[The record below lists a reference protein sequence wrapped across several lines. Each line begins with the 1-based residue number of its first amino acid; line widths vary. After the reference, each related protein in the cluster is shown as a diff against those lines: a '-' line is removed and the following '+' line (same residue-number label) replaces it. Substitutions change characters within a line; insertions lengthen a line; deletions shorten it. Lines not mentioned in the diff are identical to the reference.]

1 MTTRF
6 DRYNVDEYQLS
17 IKSGGTITL
26 NAGTT
31 GTVVVSGDLAVYG
44 STTTI
49 SSQDLQI
56 EDNVIVI
63 NKGETGAGVT
73 LGVSGLIVD
82 RGSLSDAQFLFNE
95 SKFWLDSQNSF
106 TNTAGAFVFSNAS
119 NDLVGIYT
127 NSIST
132 NDNDPLVLLG
142 KGTGRVTVTGTV
154 DYEKRVFNYTGSEI
168 TPNLSQPNNLS
179 VPIDDDALVNARL
192 LIDYV
197 NAYHKYNWQNKIVSP
212 TPEGT
217 TSVIAKSLVA
227 GDGVDNVT
235 VNINDTKIAEFTSSQ
250 VILSGN
256 VATDKLQIN
265 LFNETAE
272 IINAFG
278 NATLINI
285 GAGSGSTNINN
296 NLYVTGNL
304 EVLPGSS
311 INNSSFLNGSIQNS
325 LIELKNTSLPEF
337 IPTIADVGIAELF
350 VNNYDGKIY
359 FKRDNGTP
367 TIREIGLADRVAN
380 VFYVSDDSGND
391 LNDGTTLSEPFKT
404 IDAALAFVAALRGI
418 QTPEEERP
426 ITIFVKSGNYVINNP
441 LRVPARVSL
450 VGDNLRTVTVRPL
463 NRTSDMFWVYNGSYI
478 THMTF
483 KDHLAPSAAV
493 AFPTDGDA
501 GFITQSPYVQNCTC
515 ITTTGTGMRVDG
527 AHTEGLRSMVADAFT
542 QYNQGGIGVHMLN
555 RGNTQLVSIFTIC
568 CDVAFL
574 CEAGGFC
581 SITNSNSSFGNYALK
596 SDGVSTPLYGGRV
609 VSQIAT
615 NQFKFDKLIQK
626 PNVGDAIKFTTSPTY
641 YTVRSVANLMVDM
654 DSIDN
659 PVFTAEDSNLQNA
672 RTILNNL
679 TGFVKTEVIKFLERE
694 YPFFTYD
701 EATCSRDVGLIM
713 QAVTDDMVF
722 GTNYKSIKAGRSYY
736 RASASAVTGSQKPET
751 IAAIEYA
758 KALALS
764 FLTFPSTAYTRV
776 SDNFDIVIN
785 ILTNGEGVAPAIN
798 YVTHTGAIVNNTRAK
813 NIIQANRNFYIEEG
827 IAYIAANYPSLS
839 YDQTKCRRDIGL
851 IVDAIT
857 YDIMYGGN
865 SQTNDA
871 SRTYYVN
878 GTMQLPTGE
887 VQATVD
893 TYQYIQSVME
903 DTVINTVVTPLNI
916 TVTQN
921 TGLPSATATEV
932 LLVTD
937 LFEDVTTVISNGY
950 NALVT
955 LEEEIEIGDVPVGT
969 TITFHQLSLITSSSH
984 TFEWIGAGTNVNT
997 ALPYLGGVPLE
1008 ENQVIQ
1014 VNGGRV
1020 YYTSTDQK
1028 GDFQIGDGLKI
1039 NRARGTVEGRVFRKS
1054 LYSTLTPY
1062 ILALGEG

>member
-1 MTTRF
+1 MSTRI
-6 DRYNVDEYQLS
+6 DRYNVDEYQLA
-17 IKSGGTITL
+17 IKSGGVITL

-31 GTVVVSGDLAVYG
+31 GSVVVSGDLTVYG
-44 STTTI
+44 SSTTI

-63 NKGETGAGVT
+63 NKGETGSGVT

-82 RGSLSDAQFLFNE
+82 RGILSDAQFLFNE
-95 SKFWLDSQNSF
+95 SKSWLDSQNSF
-106 TNTAGAFVFSNAS
+106 TNTAGAFVFSNAT

-168 TPNLSQPNNLS
+168 TPNLTQPNNLS

-197 NAYHKYNWQNKIVSP
+197 DAYHKYNWQNRIVSP
-212 TPEGT
+212 TPEGN
-217 TSVIAKSLVA
+217 TSVIVRSLLA
-227 GDGVDNVT
+227 GDGIDNIT
-235 VNINDTKIAEFTSSQ
+235 VNVNNNTVAEFTASALT
-250 VILSGN
+250 LSGN
-256 VATDKLQIN
+256 LETSSLQVN
-265 LFNETAE
+265 VFNDTAD
-272 IINAFG
+272 IVNAFG
-278 NATLINI
+278 DATLINI

-296 NLYVTGNL
+296 NLFVTGNL
-304 EVLPGSS
+304 EVLPGSY
-311 INNSSFLNGSIQNS
+311 INNTGFQNGTIQNS
-325 LIELKNTSLPEF
+325 LIELKNTNLPEF
-337 IPTIADVGIAELF
+337 VPTVADVETAELY

-359 FKRDNGTP
+359 FKRDNGLP
-367 TIREIGLADRVAN
+367 SIREIGLADRVAN

-404 IDAALAFVAALRGI
+404 IDAALTYVAALRAL

-450 VGDNLRTVTVRPL
+450 VGDNLRTVTVRPQ
-463 NRTSDMFWVYNGSYI
+463 NRTLDMFWVYNGSYI

-483 KDHLAPSAAV
+483 KDHLSPSAAV
-493 AFPTDGDA
+493 AFPTDGAA

-542 QYNQGGIGVHMLN
+542 QYNQGGIGIHMLN

-574 CEAGGFC
+574 CESGGFC

-596 SDGVSTPLYGGRV
+596 SDGVSTALYGGRV
-609 VSQIAT
+609 VSQLAT
-615 NQFKFDKLIQK
+615 NQFKFDKLVQK
-626 PNVGDAIKFTTSPTY
+626 PNIGDAIKFTTSSTY
-641 YTVRSVANLMVDM
+641 YTVRSVANLMVDL
-654 DSIDN
+654 DSITLPSFATEASD
-659 PVFTAEDSNLQNA
+659 LQNA
-672 RTILNNL
+672 RTTLTNL
-679 TGFVKTEVIKFLERE
+679 TGFIKTEVIKFLERE

-701 EATCSRDVGLIM
+701 EATCSRDVGYIM
-713 QAVTDDMVF
+713 EAVTDDMVF

-736 RASASAVTGSQKPET
+736 RASAAAVLGSQKPET

-776 SDNFDIVIN
+776 GANFDIVIN

-798 YVTHTGAIVNNTRAK
+798 YASHTGATVNNTRAK

-827 IAYIAANYPSLS
+827 IAYITANYPALT
-839 YDQTKCRRDIGL
+839 YDQTKCRRDIGF
-851 IVDAIT
+851 IIDAIS
-857 YDIMYGGN
+857 YDVMYGGN
-865 SQTNDA
+865 SQTVDV

-887 VQATVD
+887 VAATVS
-893 TYQYIQSVME
+893 TYQYIQSVVE
-903 DTVINTVVTPLNI
+903 DTVINTVVTPLNG

-921 TGLPSATATEV
+921 TSLPAATTTEV
-932 LLVTD
+932 AIVID
-937 LFEDVTTVISNGY
+937 LFEDVTTIIENGY

-955 LEEEIEIGDVPVGT
+955 IEEEIEVGDISVGT
-969 TITFHQLSLITSSSH
+969 ELTFHQLSLITSSSH

-997 ALPYLGGVPLE
+997 ALPYLGGTPLE

>member
-1 MTTRF
+1 MTTRI
-6 DRYNVDEYQLS
+6 DRYNVDEYQLA
-17 IKSGGTITL
+17 IKSGGTISL

-31 GTVVVSGDLAVYG
+31 GSVVVSGDLTVYG
-44 STTTI
+44 SSTTI

-63 NKGETGAGVT
+63 NKGETGSGVT

-82 RGSLSDAQFLFNE
+82 RGTLSDAQLLFNE
-95 SKFWLDSQNSF
+95 SKSWLDSQNSF

-168 TPNLSQPNNLS
+168 TPNLSQSNNLS

-197 NAYHKYNWQNKIVSP
+197 DAYHKYNWQNKIVSP

-217 TSVIAKSLVA
+217 TSVVAKSLVA
-227 GDGVDNVT
+227 GDGTDSVT
-235 VNINDTKIAEFTSSQ
+235 VNINNDTIAEFTPSNLT
-250 VILSGN
+250 LSGN
-256 VATDKLQIN
+256 LETTELQVN
-265 LFNETAE
+265 VFNQIAD
-272 IINAFG
+272 IVNAFG
-278 NATLINI
+278 NATLINF
-285 GAGSGSTNINN
+285 GSGTGSTNINN

-311 INNSSFLNGSIQNS
+311 INNSSFQNGTIQNS

-337 IPTIADVGIAELF
+337 VPTVADVETAELF

-359 FKRDNGTP
+359 FKRDSVTP
-367 TIREIGLADRVAN
+367 TIREVGLADRVAN

-404 IDAALAFVAALRGI
+404 IDAALAFVAALRAL

-441 LRVPARVSL
+441 LRLPARVSL

-463 NRTSDMFWVYNGSYI
+463 NRTADMFWVYNGSYI

-493 AFPTDGDA
+493 AFPTDGAA

-527 AHTEGLRSMVADAFT
+527 DHTEGLRSMVADAFT

-574 CEAGGFC
+574 CESGGFC

-596 SDGVSTPLYGGRV
+596 SDGVSTSLYGGRV
-609 VSQIAT
+609 VSQLAT

-626 PNVGDAIKFTTSPTY
+626 PNIGDAVKFATSSTY
-641 YTVRSVANLMVDM
+641 YTVRSVANLMVDA

-659 PVFTAEDSNLQNA
+659 PVYTAESSDLQNA
-672 RTILNNL
+672 RTTLNNL

-713 QAVTDDMVF
+713 EAVTDDMVF

-736 RASASAVTGSQKPET
+736 RASAAAVVGSQKPET

-758 KALALS
+758 KSLALS
-764 FLTFPSTAYTRV
+764 FLTFPSTAYTRI

-785 ILTNGEGVAPAIN
+785 ILTNGEGVAPAID
-798 YVTHTGAIVNNTRAK
+798 YVSHTGATVNNTRAK
-813 NIIQANRNFYIEEG
+813 NIIQANRSFYIEEG
-827 IAYIAANYPSLS
+827 IAYITANYPSLS
-839 YDQTKCRRDIGL
+839 YDQTKCRRDIGF
-851 IVDAIT
+851 IIDALT
-857 YDIMYGGN
+857 YDVMYGGN
-865 SQTNDA
+865 SQTNSA
-871 SRTYYVN
+871 VRTYYVN
-878 GTMQLPTGE
+878 GVMQLPTGE

-893 TYQYIQSVME
+893 TYEYIQSVVE
-903 DTVINTVVTPLNI
+903 DTVVNTTVTPLNI

-921 TGLPSATATEV
+921 TSLPAATSTEV
-932 LLVTD
+932 AIVTD

-955 LEEEIEIGDVPVGT
+955 IEEEIEIGDIAVGT
-969 TITFHQLSLITSSSH
+969 ELTFHQLSLITSSSH